1 VGWKIWHPCSE
12 SSAENKKRK
21 RNITKLSADE
31 ICRYKPRKIK
41 MGKMNAITF
50 HHHSHLSRSEIRR
63 DRNE

>member
-1 VGWKIWHPCSE
+1 VRVVPKT
-12 SSAENKKRK
+12 KKRK

-50 HHHSHLSRSEIRR
+50 HHHSNLSRSEITR